1 MEISNWGLFIW
12 GLLLTL
18 QVMQN
23 MREIKR
29 IGWRLT
35 QKMDKPEEE
44 TPTEK
49 YMRERKERIEKEK
62 ANSSS

>member
-1 MEISNWGLFIW
+1 MTTINLGLFIW

-23 MREIKR
+23 MKR
-29 IGWRLT
+29 IDKLSWDLAH
-35 QKMDKPEEE
+35 KMDKPEEE

-49 YMRERKERIEKEK
+49 FMRERKEKTETKG
-62 ANSSS
+62 